1 MTVSTIK
8 AAPVRR
14 SQQDRRESTRKAFLE
29 ATLQCLGRKGYAATS
44 IGEIVK
50 EAGLSR
56 GALSHHYP
64 TKLDLVAAAITYFY
78 VERFARLSERLIEA
92 GQDLT
97 LEQRLHIFRED
108 VDAWAPV
115 GFEIMVAIRTDDELR
130 REYMRRVEPRTAEM
144 IATYERMFPE
154 FGALESPELMIG
166 VVGAFLRGLSIESS
180 ENPPGRADRL
190 FGLFVSLV
198 AKGV

>member
-1 MTVSTIK
+1 MTVSAAK
-8 AAPVRR
+8 KAPVRR
-14 SQQDRRESTRKAFLE
+14 SQQDRRESTQKAFLE

-78 VERFARLSERLIEA
+78 EERFDRLSQRLIEA
-92 GQDLT
+92 GKDLT
-97 LEQRLHIFRED
+97 LERRLHIFRED
-108 VDAWAPV
+108 IDAWAPV
-115 GFEIMVAIRTDDELR
+115 GFEIMVATRTDPELR
-130 REYMRRVEPRTAEM
+130 AEYLRRVEPRTAEM

-154 FGALESPELMIG
+154 FGKLDSPELMIG

-180 ENPPGRADRL
+180 ESPPGRADRL
-190 FGLFVSLV
+190 FELFVSLV